1 MKHMSQFVTTTFMV
15 LVSCQQV
22 FGQWQDWT
30 DAKETHR
37 WKDPGN
43 WTTDLVPTVETE
55 GVVLK
60 SLPGPTI
67 TGTAAVKSFVR
78 IGADKDSRLTISKG
92 GSLTVKTAVALGCT
106 DKVTGTLVMSKG
118 SSLNV
123 HQFYLGTGGRTAS
136 DKALSGK
143 GQLLMGGGTIEC
155 TYFIV
160 ARIGN
165 LGAEG
170 SALLKAGTVK
180 CWDFNMSRDCI
191 IPPRVDIWDAMIVQ
205 SRNDVKRVK
214 DWVHSG
220 WIVGFGGKGEV
231 VVDFD
236 TADHPNCTVI
246 TAKRTSLE

>member
-1 MKHMSQFVTTTFMV
+1 MV
-15 LVSCQQV
+15 LVACQHV
-22 FGQWQDWT
+22 CGEWQDWT
-30 DAKETHR
+30 GANQTRR
-37 WKDPGN
+37 WHDPAN
-43 WTTDLVPTVETE
+43 WTTDRVPTAENQ
-55 GVVLK
+55 GVRLK

-67 TGTAAVKSFVR
+67 TETATAGDMLN
-78 IGADKDSRLTISKG
+78 IGDSKDSRLTISDG
-92 GSLTVKTAVALGCT
+92 GSVTAKTAVALGCT
-106 DKVTGTLVMSKG
+106 DKVTGTLIMEQG
-118 SSLNV
+118 SSLKG
-123 HQFYLGTGGRTAS
+123 HQFYLGLGGRKAS
-136 DKALSGK
+136 GEAVRGK
-143 GQLLMGGGTIEC
+143 GHFRMEGGTLEC

-160 ARIGN
+160 ARIGD